1 MFITNKVVLIGRLTK
16 DIELKYIPNSG
27 KAVTQITLAVDNP
40 FKKDEQG
47 NRQADFINIV
57 VWGKQAENLAN
68 FMHKGSQIAV
78 SGRIQTRNYQNKEGN
93 KVYITEVVA
102 DEVQFLDSKKNN
114 ENNQQQT
121 NNATPDDE
129 IMANSNIPF

>member
-27 KAVTQITLAVDNP
+27 KAVTQTTLAVDNP